1 MLKKNSYKLDGL
13 VLSVLLVVFISSLI
27 IFDLEGNVIFS
38 NLSNVL
44 LWSFFLL
51 STFIRREKSSGQ
63 NQIFNTYLIFAI
75 FSLLSVL
82 WAYDVNLVLDYSTRI
97 IVILINLYVLFILL
111 SKYNLTDSILIGVII
126 GSFYNYLISL
136 NFIVPNYEIY
146 EFGRFIGSV
155 GNPNKLSKIMT
166 ISIFSSIML
175 LITKERIFI
184 FKWGL
189 ILNVFLALF
198 VIFMTASKQAIIL
211 APILILFSINY
222 GKGIIKNILLI
233 AVLIIGLYKVATDF
247 LPNVEF
253 LEIFKK
259 FEYRIVSF
267 YETIYGTNSGASTS
281 EREYLLF
288 RGIEIFS
295 ERPIFGAGMN
305 NFRFFELKYAH
316 NNYIELLVGVGLIGT
331 IIFYRLYFVVIKKII
346 KMRALK
352 IKSILYT
359 MVLVL
364 LLMDLITVTYTDKL
378 LMFILLYIYVIAN
391 NHKKIA

>member
-1 MLKKNSYKLDGL
+1 MLKKNSYKLNGL

-222 GKGIIKNILLI
+222 GKGKIKNILLI
-233 AVLIIGLYKVATDF
+233 AVFIIGLYKVATDF

-267 YETIYGTNSGASTS
+267 YVTIYGTSSGASTS

>member
-1 MLKKNSYKLDGL
+1 MLKKNSYKLNGL

-222 GKGIIKNILLI
+222 GKGKIKNILLI
-233 AVLIIGLYKVATDF
+233 AVFIIGLYKVATDF

-267 YETIYGTNSGASTS
+267 YETIYGTSSGASTS

>member
-222 GKGIIKNILLI
+222 AKGKIKNILLI

-364 LLMDLITVTYTDKL
+364 LLMDFITVTYTDKL

>member
-1 MLKKNSYKLDGL
+1 
-13 VLSVLLVVFISSLI
+13 
-27 IFDLEGNVIFS
+27 
-38 NLSNVL
+38 
-44 LWSFFLL
+44 
-51 STFIRREKSSGQ
+51 
-63 NQIFNTYLIFAI
+63 
-75 FSLLSVL
+75 
-82 WAYDVNLVLDYSTRI
+82 
-97 IVILINLYVLFILL
+97 
-111 SKYNLTDSILIGVII
+111 
-126 GSFYNYLISL
+126 
-136 NFIVPNYEIY
+136 VPNYEIY

-175 LITKERIFI
+175 LRTKERIFI

-222 GKGIIKNILLI
+222 GKGKIKNILLI

-364 LLMDLITVTYTDKL
+364 LLMDLITVTYTASL
-378 LMFILLYIYVIAN
+378 FVTMVIP
-391 NHKKIA
+391 IQTRL